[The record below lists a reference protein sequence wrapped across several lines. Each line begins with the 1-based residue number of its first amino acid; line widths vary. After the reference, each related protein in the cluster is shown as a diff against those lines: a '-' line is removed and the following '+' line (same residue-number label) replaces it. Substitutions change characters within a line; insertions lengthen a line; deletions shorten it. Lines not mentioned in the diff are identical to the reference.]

1 MVNVI
6 ELCRRRFALSGSR
19 NRKTSGSEL
28 LRVRLR
34 KFLSR
39 DGKSFL
45 GLASWLVLAQAEQPF
60 ILRLEPRDRVKLLL
74 ALASVAVLGFVLILF
89 AWWAARVT
97 RRYINSAS
105 PADRRKRRTAVKDDD
120 WATKPLYAADDDASG
135 NEG

>member
-6 ELCRRRFALSGSR
+6 ELSSVGLS
-19 NRKTSGSEL
+19 
-28 LRVRLR
+28 
-34 KFLSR
+34 
-39 DGKSFL
+39 
-45 GLASWLVLAQAEQPF
+45 SWLVLAQAEQPF

-89 AWWAARVT
+89 AWWAARIT

-105 PADRRKRRTAVKDDD
+105 PADRRKRRTTVKQDD
-120 WATKPLYAADDDASG
+120 WATKPLYAADDDASR